1 MVKIGVI
8 FGGVSNEHSISIMS
22 GCSIVKN
29 LNKLKYEVL
38 PIYIDRE
45 GNWYE
50 VLDDI
55 YQMPNYKLGE
65 EPIKLKLIENVIKF
79 LPKSE
84 TSLTAMLFVL
94 IQYTKVV
101 SIYII
106 ATHTAINITLS
117 FFSKSDKQ

>member
-79 LPKSE
+79 LQELDCAFP
-84 TSLTAMLFVL
+84 VL
-94 IQYTKVV
+94 RGKYGD
-101 SIYII
+101 
-106 ATHTAINITLS
+106 
-117 FFSKSDKQ
+117 DKGF